1 MTSVVTPLPVL
12 VPADPHRRALDP
24 ATRAFGR
31 LALGGTVTSPA
42 PRDVWAHVVAADPG
56 ALPEQT
62 PEWTDAVCAVEGCSD
77 ASRLYEFADG
87 RRIVLPLVRRSG
99 LRGVGGQ
106 LWSFPQSW
114 GIGGPAGAGL
124 DAGAVEAIAADL
136 HSLRV
141 ARVALRVDPLEA
153 SLWEGVN
160 GPGVTAL
167 PRLAHVLPLFGSPAE
182 HLAAMS
188 KSTRRKIVRAQRDDL
203 RVEVDTTGALL
214 GDHYAVY
221 LKSVERWAAR
231 QHEPLW
237 LARWRAERRDPIA
250 KLQAMATFLGPER
263 FRLVVAYSDDR
274 PAASTIVLLGPVARD
289 TRAALDR
296 GVAAQKYPS
305 EAVQWRAIQEAY
317 AYGST
322 HYNMGE
328 SGTSESLAHYKEHFL
343 AKPVPYAEYRF
354 ERVPLTRADVAARSL
369 VKRAIGFKDA

>member
-12 VPADPHRRALDP
+12 APTEPRPVAPDP
-24 ATRAFGR
+24 ATRVFGR

-42 PRDVWAHVVAADPG
+42 PRAAWSDVVAADPG

-62 PEWTDAVCAVEGCSD
+62 PEWTDAICAVEGCTD

-87 RRIVLPLVRRSG
+87 RRFVLPLVRRSG
-99 LRGVGGQ
+99 LRGLGGQ
-106 LWSFPQSW
+106 LWSFPQGW

-124 DAGAVEAIAADL
+124 DAATVEAMAADL
-136 HSLRV
+136 RDLRV

-153 SLWEGVN
+153 SLWKGVN
-160 GPGVTAL
+160 GRGVTAL
-167 PRLAHVLPLFGSPAE
+167 PRLAHVVPLFDSPEE

-214 GDHYAVY
+214 GDHYAMY

-231 QHEPLW
+231 QHEPLA
-237 LARWRAERRDPIA
+237 LARWRAERRDSID
-250 KLQAMATFLGPER
+250 KLRAMATFLGPDR

-274 PAASTIVLLGPVARD
+274 PAASTIVLLGPITRD

-296 GVAAQKYPS
+296 DAAAQKNAS
-305 EAVQWRAIQEAY
+305 EAVQWRALQEAY

-328 SGTSESLAHYKEHFL
+328 SGASASLARYKEHFL
-343 AKPVPYAEYRF
+343 AEPVPYAEYRF
-354 ERVPLTRADVAARSL
+354 ERLPLTRVDVAARSL

>member
-12 VPADPHRRALDP
+12 APAAPPSAALDP

-42 PRDVWAHVVAADPG
+42 PRTVWADVVAADPG

-62 PEWTDAVCAVEGCSD
+62 PEWTDAVCAVEECID

-87 RRIVLPLVRRSG
+87 RRFVLPLVRRSG
-99 LRGVGGQ
+99 LRGLGGQ
-106 LWSFPQSW
+106 LWSFPQGW

-141 ARVALRVDPLEA
+141 ARVALRIDPLEA
-153 SLWEGVN
+153 SLWQGVN

-167 PRLAHVLPLFGSPAE
+167 PRLAHVVPLFGSPEE

-188 KSTRRKIVRAQRDDL
+188 KSTRRKIVRVQRDEL

-214 GDHYAVY
+214 GDHYAMY

-231 QHEPLW
+231 QHEPLA
-237 LARWRAERRDPIA
+237 LARWRAERRDSID
-250 KLQAMATFLGPER
+250 KLQAMATFLGPDR
-263 FRLVVAYSDDR
+263 FRLVVAYAGDR
-274 PAASTIVLLGPVARD
+274 PAASTIVLLGPVTRD

-296 GVAAQKYPS
+296 DVAAQKNAS

-328 SGTSESLAHYKEHFL
+328 SGTSASLARYKEHFL
-343 AKPVPYAEYRF
+343 AEPVPYAEYRF
-354 ERVPLTRADVAARSL
+354 ERVPLTRTDVAARSL

>member
-12 VPADPHRRALDP
+12 DPAAPHHAALDP
-24 ATRAFGR
+24 ATHAFGR

-42 PRDVWAHVVAADPG
+42 PRDVWADVVAADPG

-87 RRIVLPLVRRSG
+87 RRFVLPLVRRGG
-99 LRGVGGQ
+99 LRGLGGQ
-106 LWSFPQSW
+106 LWSFPQGW

-136 HSLRV
+136 RGLRV

-153 SLWEGVN
+153 SLWEGVH

-167 PRLAHVLPLFGSPAE
+167 PRLAHVVPLFSSPAE
-182 HLAAMS
+182 HLAALS
-188 KSTRRKIVRAQRDDL
+188 KTTRRKIVRAQRDDL

-214 GDHYAVY
+214 GDHYAMY
-221 LKSVERWAAR
+221 LKSVERWAER

-237 LARWRAERRDPIA
+237 LARWRAERRDSIA
-250 KLQAMATFLGPER
+250 KLQAMATFLGPDR
-263 FRLVVAYSDDR
+263 FRLVVAYVGDR
-274 PAASTIVLLGPVARD
+274 PAASTIVLLGPITRD

-296 GVAAQKYPS
+296 DVAAQMSAS

-328 SGTSESLAHYKEHFL
+328 SGTSASLARYKEHFL
-343 AKPVPYAEYRF
+343 AEPVPYAEYRF
-354 ERVPLTRADVAARSL
+354 ERLPLTRTDVAARSL

>member
-12 VPADPHRRALDP
+12 VPADPHRPALEP

-42 PRDVWAHVVAADPG
+42 PRDVWAEVVAADPG

-77 ASRLYEFADG
+77 ASRLYEFVDG

-106 LWSFPQSW
+106 LWSFPQGW

-160 GPGVTAL
+160 GPGVTVL
-167 PRLAHVLPLFGSPAE
+167 PRLAHVLPLFDSPAE

-188 KSTRRKIVRAQRDDL
+188 KTTRRKIVRAQRDDL

-214 GDHYAVY
+214 GDHYSMY
-221 LKSVERWAAR
+221 LKSVERWAER

-237 LARWRAERRDPIA
+237 LARWRAERRDSIA

-263 FRLVVAYSDDR
+263 FRLVVAYADDR
-274 PAASTIVLLGPVARD
+274 PAASTIVLLGPVTRD

-296 GVAAQKYPS
+296 DVAAQKNAS

-328 SGTSESLAHYKEHFL
+328 SGTSASLARYKEHFL
-343 AKPVPYAEYRF
+343 AQPVPYAEYRF